1 MPGTKFFVSNA
12 CKWGAQSRFKMSA
25 TTVNLFSPENSSMI
39 QWRLFYPGLIHIS
52 RIARLCAGRLMDGF
66 PYIKRGIGGFSF
78 DGARWDVSLFR
89 TAQKEILSSD
99 FITVRII
106 CLKIFKY
113 VFNLLLFIHPL
124 LFMMN
129 QLNVRGG
136 RGFWRGSVDCY
147 GGGGKGRRNNNYGM
161 IIILYDHNNNNHNF

>member
-1 MPGTKFFVSNA
+1 MPGTEFFVSNA

-52 RIARLCAGRLMDGF
+52 RIARLCAGWLMDGF

-89 TAQKEILSSD
+89 TAQKEILSSEIISSGD
-99 FITVRII
+99 HTPFITFVHKKSVSSLKACFPFTLSVYDEPIKCERRKGILKRVRW
-106 CLKIFKY
+106 
-113 VFNLLLFIHPL
+113 LL
-124 LFMMN
+124 
-129 QLNVRGG
+129 
-136 RGFWRGSVDCY
+136 W
-147 GGGGKGRRNNNYGM
+147 GRREGEEE
-161 IIILYDHNNNNHNF
+161 

>member
-1 MPGTKFFVSNA
+1 MPCTEFFVSNA

-52 RIARLCAGRLMDGF
+52 RIARLCAGWVMDGF

-89 TAQKEILSSD
+89 TAQKEILSSEISSSGD
-99 FITVRII
+99 HTPFITFVHKKSVSSLKACFPFTLSVYDEPIKCERRKGILKRVRW
-106 CLKIFKY
+106 
-113 VFNLLLFIHPL
+113 LL
-124 LFMMN
+124 
-129 QLNVRGG
+129 
-136 RGFWRGSVDCY
+136 W
-147 GGGGKGRRNNNYGM
+147 GRREGEEE
-161 IIILYDHNNNNHNF
+161 

>member
-1 MPGTKFFVSNA
+1 MPGTEFFVSNA

-52 RIARLCAGRLMDGF
+52 RIARLCAGWVMDGF

-89 TAQKEILSSD
+89 TAQKEILSSN

-106 CLKIFKY
+106 CLEIFKY
-113 VFNLLLFIHPL
+113 FFNLLFIHPL
-124 LFMMN
+124 LSSVYDEPIKCERRKGI
-129 QLNVRGG
+129 LKRVR
-136 RGFWRGSVDCY
+136 WLLW
-147 GGGGKGRRNNNYGM
+147 GRREGEEE
-161 IIILYDHNNNNHNF
+161 